1 MIYAADNRLPE
12 SEEYMERC
20 NEFCREIDVST
31 GKSMFRSLFSAGAA
45 AAAAALVMYLAI
57 PYVDIWAF
65 LWK

>member
-1 MIYAADNRLPE
+1 
-12 SEEYMERC
+12 MEKC

-45 AAAAALVMYLAI
+45 AAALVMYLAI

>member
-1 MIYAADNRLPE
+1 
-12 SEEYMERC
+12 MEKC

-31 GKSMFRSLFSAGAA
+31 GKSMFRSLFSAGTA

>member
-1 MIYAADNRLPE
+1 MQPTMGCRSVGGN
-12 SEEYMERC
+12 MENC

-31 GKSMFRSLFSAGAA
+31 RKSMFRSLLCAGVAA
-45 AAAAALVMYLAI
+45 ACAALVMYLVI

>member
-1 MIYAADNRLPE
+1 MQPTMGCRRVGGN
-12 SEEYMERC
+12 MENC

-31 GKSMFRSLFSAGAA
+31 RKSMFRSLLCAGAA
-45 AAAAALVMYLAI
+45 AACAALVMYLVI

>member
-1 MIYAADNRLPE
+1 
-12 SEEYMERC
+12 MENC

-31 GKSMFRSLFSAGAA
+31 RKSMFRSLFRVW
-45 AAAAALVMYLAI
+45 AAALVMYLAI